1 MTVNVK
7 SNGRSYNLLDNTNIK
22 FEYLGTLRKSNI
34 FIPVDF
40 NSYDLFIFLLGFD
53 DDGYGEEKI
62 YGTIIQTAKNFK
74 KFDTEHVLNFG
85 HKTIVPQVYLDYVS
99 TDLKIHYYMEIV
111 KAVKQAVDGE
121 GIAASRLSYD
131 KITSQVYGIK
141 L

>member
-1 MTVNVK
+1 MAINVK

-22 FEYLGTLRKSNI
+22 FEYLGTLSKSNI

-40 NSYDLFIFLLGFD
+40 NSYDLFIFLLGFT

-62 YGTIIQTAKNFK
+62 YGTVIQTAKNFK

-85 HKTIVPQVYLDYVS
+85 NKTITPQVYIDYIS
-99 TDLKIHYYMEIV
+99 QDLKIHYYMEIV
-111 KAVKQAVDGE
+111 KAHKPGVDEEGLGAV
-121 GIAASRLSYD
+121 RLSHG
-131 KITSQVYGIK
+131 TNTCQVYGIK